1 MKTAL
6 HRSIAVILA
15 LMVWLST
22 VSWTVEKHL
31 CMGKVVAVSWF
42 AAAQD
47 CSAKNTPPTTSDQKL
62 QNSCCAD
69 ESFTLQGQ
77 DTLKHSW
84 YDLDMKHQCVLVA
97 FTHSY
102 LTPLTPLEALPVP
115 HEKYPPPILIED
127 LPLLDQVFLI

>member
-1 MKTAL
+1 METGL
-6 HRSIAVILA
+6 HRSISVVLA

-47 CSAKNTPPTTSDQKL
+47 CSAKESSCIPSKNEL
-62 QNSCCAD
+62 QHTCCAD
-69 ESFTLQGQ
+69 ESFTLKGQ

-84 YDLDMKHQCVLVA
+84 YDLDLKHQCVLVF

-102 LTPLTPLEALPVP
+102 LTPFTLLEALPVP
-115 HEKYPPPILIED
+115 HEKYPPPILIRD